1 MKVRFETFGCR
12 LNRAEALQRE
22 ADFLAAGWERV
33 DDFMDAD
40 LVVVRGCSVTAKA
53 QAECEHLIARI
64 RRKRPD
70 AKVLVEG
77 CLHDKGDDDDPLPPS
92 DGSALPKRT
101 ARAFLKAQDG
111 CSCHCSFCIVP
122 QFRGEPQSM
131 PFDDL
136 LRRAERLRDEGGYGE
151 IVLTGCNLS
160 LYASGG
166 KRLPDLV
173 AALAA
178 LGGFRLRLGSIEPGA
193 VAEETVAA
201 AAESPNVCRS
211 LHLAVQSASNAV
223 LRAMRRPYG
232 TQELES
238 LLSRIGAL
246 LPGCGLGCD
255 IMTGFPGE
263 TELDFRLSAAFVA
276 RHRFSNV
283 HAFPFSRRPGTVA
296 AALPRQCDHDTR
308 SKRAHEIA
316 AIARRIRADF
326 ATALR
331 NREVEIVV
339 EDEENVAGWTSE
351 YIWCKVPHAKRGEF
365 PRKSIRRV
373 RVISAEFGK
382 LTAAPISAL

>member
-40 LVVVRGCSVTAKA
+40 LVVVRGCSVTSKA
-53 QAECEHLIARI
+53 QAECERLVARI

-77 CLHDKGDDDDPLPPS
+77 CLHDKGDDDPLPPS

-246 LPGCGLGCD
+246 LPDCGLGCD

-373 RVISAEFGK
+373 RVVSAEAGK
-382 LTAAPISAL
+382 LVAAPISAL

>member
-40 LVVVRGCSVTAKA
+40 LVVVRGCSVTSKA
-53 QAECEHLIARI
+53 QTECERLIARI

-373 RVISAEFGK
+373 RVISAESGK

>member
-40 LVVVRGCSVTAKA
+40 LVVVRGCSVTSKA
-53 QAECEHLIARI
+53 QTECERLIARI

-131 PFDDL
+131 PFDNL

-246 LPGCGLGCD
+246 LPDCGLGCD

-339 EDEENVAGWTSE
+339 EDEDNVAGWTSE

-373 RVISAEFGK
+373 RVISAESGK

>member
-223 LRAMRRPYG
+223 LHAMRRPYG

-246 LPGCGLGCD
+246 LPDCGLGCD

-351 YIWCKVPHAKRGEF
+351 YLWCKVPHAKRGEF

-373 RVISAEFGK
+373 RVVSAESGK

>member
-40 LVVVRGCSVTAKA
+40 LVVVRGCSVTSKA
-53 QAECEHLIARI
+53 QTECERLIARI
-64 RRKRPD
+64 RHKRPD

-77 CLHDKGDDDDPLPPS
+77 CLHNKGDDDPLPPS

-101 ARAFLKAQDG
+101 ARVFLKAQDG

-122 QFRGEPQSM
+122 QFRGEPQST

-246 LPGCGLGCD
+246 LPDCGLGCD

-339 EDEENVAGWTSE
+339 EDEENVAGWTGE
-351 YIWCKVPHAKRGEF
+351 YLWCTVPTAKSGDF

-373 RVISAEFGK
+373 RVIAAESGK

>member
-40 LVVVRGCSVTAKA
+40 LVVVRGCSVTSKA
-53 QAECEHLIARI
+53 QTECERLIARI

-131 PFDDL
+131 PFDNL

-246 LPGCGLGCD
+246 LPDCGLGCD

-373 RVISAEFGK
+373 RVVSAESGK

>member
-40 LVVVRGCSVTAKA
+40 LVVVRGCSVTSKA
-53 QAECEHLIARI
+53 QTECERLIARI

-131 PFDDL
+131 PFDNL

-246 LPGCGLGCD
+246 LPDCGLGCD

-326 ATALR
+326 ATALC

-351 YIWCKVPHAKRGEF
+351 YIWCKVPHVKRGDF

-373 RVISAEFGK
+373 RVISAESGK

>member
-33 DDFMDAD
+33 DSFKDAD
-40 LVVVRGCSVTAKA
+40 LVIVRGCSVTARA
-53 QAECEHLIARI
+53 QSECEHLVARI
-64 RRKRPD
+64 RRERPD
-70 AKVLVEG
+70 AKVVVEG
-77 CLHDKGDDDDPLPPS
+77 CLRAADAAADPLPPS
-92 DGSALPKRT
+92 DGSALPTRT

-111 CSCHCSFCIVP
+111 CAGRCTFCIVP
-122 QFRGEPQSM
+122 QFRGKPVSV

-136 LRRAERLRDEGGYGE
+136 LRRAERLRDEAGYGE

-160 LYASGG
+160 LYANGG
-166 KRLPDLV
+166 RRLPDLV

-201 AAESPNVCRS
+201 VAGNPGVCRS
-211 LHLAVQSASNAV
+211 LHLAVQSASDSV

-238 LLSRIGAL
+238 LLAHIDSL
-246 LPGCGLGCD
+246 LPDCGLGCD

-263 TELDFRLSAAFVA
+263 TELDFRQSAAFVA

-283 HAFPFSRRPGTVA
+283 HAFPFSPRPGTVA
-296 AALPRQCDHDTR
+296 AGLALQCDTETR
-308 SKRAHEIA
+308 RSRARKISAMAVRQRA
-316 AIARRIRADF
+316 AF
-326 ATALR
+326 AESWR
-331 NREVEIVV
+331 GREVEIVV
-339 EDEENVAGWTSE
+339 EDGKNVAGWTGE
-351 YIWCKVPHAKRGEF
+351 YLWCKVPGARCADF

-373 RVISAEFGK
+373 RVLSAKSGELK
-382 LTAAPISAL
+382 ATPVSAP

>member
-1 MKVRFETFGCR
+1 MRVRFETFGCR

-40 LVVVRGCSVTAKA
+40 LVVVRGCSVTSKA
-53 QAECEHLIARI
+53 QTECERLIARI

-70 AKVLVEG
+70 AKVLIEG
-77 CLHDKGDDDDPLPPS
+77 CLHDKGDDDPLPPS

-122 QFRGEPQSM
+122 QFRGEPQST

-211 LHLAVQSASNAV
+211 LHLAVQSASIAV

-246 LPGCGLGCD
+246 LPDCGLGCD

-373 RVISAEFGK
+373 RVIAAESGK

>member
-40 LVVVRGCSVTAKA
+40 LVVVRGCSVTSKA
-53 QAECEHLIARI
+53 QTECERLIARI

-131 PFDDL
+131 PFDNL

-246 LPGCGLGCD
+246 LPDCGLGCD

-339 EDEENVAGWTSE
+339 EDEENVAGWTGE
-351 YIWCKVPHAKRGEF
+351 YLWCTVPHAKRGEF

-373 RVISAEFGK
+373 RVVSAESGK

>member
-40 LVVVRGCSVTAKA
+40 LVVVRGCSVTSKA
-53 QAECEHLIARI
+53 QTECERLIARI

-131 PFDDL
+131 PFDNL

-160 LYASGG
+160 LYSSDG

-223 LRAMRRPYG
+223 LHAMRRPYG

-238 LLSRIGAL
+238 LLARIGAL
-246 LPGCGLGCD
+246 LPDCGLGCD

-373 RVISAEFGK
+373 RVISAESGK

>member
-40 LVVVRGCSVTAKA
+40 LVVVRGCSVTSKA
-53 QAECEHLIARI
+53 QTECERLIARI

-77 CLHDKGDDDDPLPPS
+77 CLHDKGDDDPLPPS

-223 LRAMRRPYG
+223 LHAMRRPYG

-238 LLSRIGAL
+238 LLARIGAL
-246 LPGCGLGCD
+246 LPDCGLGCD

-339 EDEENVAGWTSE
+339 EDEENVAGWTGE
-351 YIWCKVPHAKRGEF
+351 YLWCTVPTAKSGDF

-373 RVISAEFGK
+373 RVVSAESGK

>member
-40 LVVVRGCSVTAKA
+40 LVVVRGCSVTSKA
-53 QAECEHLIARI
+53 QTECERLIARI

-77 CLHDKGDDDDPLPPS
+77 CLHDKGDDDPLPPS

-122 QFRGEPQSM
+122 QFRGKPQSTQ
-131 PFDDL
+131 FDDL
-136 LRRAERLRDEGGYGE
+136 LRRAERLRDEAGYGE

-160 LYASGG
+160 LYSSGG

-173 AALAA
+173 SALAS

-193 VAEETVAA
+193 VAKETVSAI
-201 AAESPNVCRS
+201 AESQNVCRS
-211 LHLAVQSASNAV
+211 LHLSVQSASSTV
-223 LRAMRRPYG
+223 LHAMRRTYG
-232 TQELES
+232 AQELEA
-238 LLSRIGAL
+238 LLAHIGAL
-246 LPGCGLGCD
+246 LPDCGLGCD

-263 TELDFRLSAAFVA
+263 TELDFRQSAAFVT

-296 AALPRQCDHDTR
+296 ASLPRQCDHETR
-308 SKRAHEIA
+308 SERAHEIA
-316 AIARRIRADF
+316 DIARRNRADF
-326 ATALR
+326 AAAFR
-331 NREVEIVV
+331 SREVEIVV
-339 EDEENVAGWTSE
+339 EDEEDVAGWTSE
-351 YIWCKVPHAKRGEF
+351 YLWCTVPTAKSGDF

-373 RVISAEFGK
+373 RVVSAEAGK
-382 LTAAPISAL
+382 LVAAPISAL

>member
-40 LVVVRGCSVTAKA
+40 LVVVRGCSVTSKA
-53 QAECEHLIARI
+53 QTEGERLIARI

-173 AALAA
+173 AALAE

-223 LRAMRRPYG
+223 LHAMRRPYG

-246 LPGCGLGCD
+246 LPDCGLGCD

-351 YIWCKVPHAKRGEF
+351 YLWCKVPHAKRGEF

-373 RVISAEFGK
+373 RVVSAESGK

>member
-373 RVISAEFGK
+373 RVISAESGK

>member
-1 MKVRFETFGCR
+1 MRVRFETFGCR

-40 LVVVRGCSVTAKA
+40 LVVVRGCCVTAKA

-77 CLHDKGDDDDPLPPS
+77 CLRDKGGGDPLPPS

-122 QFRGEPQSM
+122 QFRGEPQST

-160 LYASGG
+160 LYSSGG

-173 AALAA
+173 SALAS

-193 VAEETVAA
+193 VAKETVSAI
-201 AAESPNVCRS
+201 AESQNVCRS
-211 LHLAVQSASNAV
+211 LHLSVQSASSTV
-223 LRAMRRPYG
+223 LHAMRRTYG
-232 TQELES
+232 AQELET
-238 LLSRIGAL
+238 LLAHIGAL
-246 LPGCGLGCD
+246 LPDCGLGCD

-263 TELDFRLSAAFVA
+263 TEMDFRLSAAFVT

-296 AALPRQCDHDTR
+296 ASLPRQCDHETR

-316 AIARRIRADF
+316 DIARRNRADF
-326 ATALR
+326 AAALR

-339 EDEENVAGWTSE
+339 EDEEDVSGWTSE
-351 YIWCKVPHAKRGEF
+351 YLWCKVPHAKRGDF

-373 RVISAEFGK
+373 RVIAAESGK

>member
-40 LVVVRGCSVTAKA
+40 LVVVRGCSVTSKA
-53 QAECEHLIARI
+53 QTECERLIARI

-77 CLHDKGDDDDPLPPS
+77 CLHDKGDDDPLPPS

-122 QFRGEPQSM
+122 QFRGEPQST

-166 KRLPDLV
+166 NRLPDLV

-232 TQELES
+232 MQELES

-246 LPGCGLGCD
+246 LPDCGLGCD

-351 YIWCKVPHAKRGEF
+351 YIWCKVPHAKRGDF

-373 RVISAEFGK
+373 RVISAESGK

>member
-40 LVVVRGCSVTAKA
+40 LVVVRGCSVTSKA
-53 QAECEHLIARI
+53 QTEGERLIARI

-223 LRAMRRPYG
+223 LHAMRRPYG

-246 LPGCGLGCD
+246 LPDCGLGCD

-351 YIWCKVPHAKRGEF
+351 YLWCKVPHAKRGEF

-373 RVISAEFGK
+373 RVVSAESGK

>member
-40 LVVVRGCSVTAKA
+40 LVVVRGCSVTSKA
-53 QAECEHLIARI
+53 QTECERLIARI

-77 CLHDKGDDDDPLPPS
+77 CLHDKGDDDPLPPS

-122 QFRGEPQSM
+122 QFRGEPQST

-246 LPGCGLGCD
+246 LPDCGLGCD

-339 EDEENVAGWTSE
+339 EDEENVAGWTGE
-351 YIWCKVPHAKRGEF
+351 YLWCTVPTAKSGDF

-373 RVISAEFGK
+373 RVVSAESGK

>member
-40 LVVVRGCSVTAKA
+40 LVVVRGCSVTSKA
-53 QAECEHLIARI
+53 QTECERLIARI

-131 PFDDL
+131 PFDNL

-193 VAEETVAA
+193 VAEETAAA

-246 LPGCGLGCD
+246 LPDCGLGCD

-351 YIWCKVPHAKRGEF
+351 YLWCTVPTAKSGDF

-373 RVISAEFGK
+373 RVVSAESGK

>member
-40 LVVVRGCSVTAKA
+40 LVVVRGCSVTSKA
-53 QAECEHLIARI
+53 QTECERLIARI

-77 CLHDKGDDDDPLPPS
+77 CLHDKGDDDPLPPS

-131 PFDDL
+131 PFDNL

-246 LPGCGLGCD
+246 LPDCGLGCD

-339 EDEENVAGWTSE
+339 EDEENVAGWTGE
-351 YIWCKVPHAKRGEF
+351 YLWCTVPTAKSGDF

-373 RVISAEFGK
+373 RVVSAESGK

>member
-40 LVVVRGCSVTAKA
+40 LVVVRGCSVTSKA
-53 QAECEHLIARI
+53 QTECERLIARI

-131 PFDDL
+131 PFDNL

-160 LYASGG
+160 LYSSDG

-223 LRAMRRPYG
+223 LHAMRRPYG

-246 LPGCGLGCD
+246 LPDCGLGCD

-373 RVISAEFGK
+373 RVISAESGK

>member
-22 ADFLAAGWERV
+22 ADFLAAGWELV
-33 DDFMDAD
+33 HDFMDAD

-77 CLHDKGDDDDPLPPS
+77 CLRDKGGDDPLPPS

-122 QFRGEPQSM
+122 QFRGKPQST

-136 LRRAERLRDEGGYGE
+136 LRRAERLRDEAGYGE

-160 LYASGG
+160 LYSSGG

-173 AALAA
+173 SALAA

-193 VAEETVAA
+193 VAKETVAA
-201 AAESPNVCRS
+201 VAESPNVCRS
-211 LHLAVQSASNAV
+211 LHLSAQSASSTV
-223 LRAMRRPYG
+223 LGAMRRSYG

-238 LLSRIGAL
+238 LLARVGTL
-246 LPGCGLGCD
+246 LPNCGLGCD

-263 TELDFRLSAAFVA
+263 TEMDFRQSAAFVA

-296 AALPRQCDHDTR
+296 ASLPKQCDHETR
-308 SKRAHEIA
+308 SERAHEIA
-316 AIARRIRADF
+316 DIARRNRADF
-326 ATALR
+326 AAAFR

-339 EDEENVAGWTSE
+339 EDEEDVAGWTSE
-351 YIWCKVPHAKRGEF
+351 YLWCTVPTAKSSDF

-373 RVISAEFGK
+373 RVVSAESGK
-382 LTAAPISAL
+382 LVAAPVSAL

>member
-22 ADFLAAGWERV
+22 ADFLAAGWELV
-33 DDFMDAD
+33 HDFMDAD

-77 CLHDKGDDDDPLPPS
+77 CLSAKGNGKDPLPRP

-122 QFRGEPQSM
+122 QFRGEPQST

-136 LRRAERLRDEGGYGE
+136 LRRAERLRDEAGYGE

-160 LYASGG
+160 LYSSGG

-173 AALAA
+173 SALAA

-193 VAEETVAA
+193 VAKETVAA
-201 AAESPNVCRS
+201 VAESPNVCRS
-211 LHLAVQSASNAV
+211 LHLSVQSASSTV
-223 LRAMRRPYG
+223 LGAMRRPYG

-238 LLSRIGAL
+238 LLARVGTL
-246 LPGCGLGCD
+246 LPNCGLGCD
-255 IMTGFPGE
+255 IITGFPGE
-263 TELDFRLSAAFVA
+263 TELDFRQSAAFVA

-296 AALPRQCDHDTR
+296 ASLPRQCDHETR
-308 SKRAHEIA
+308 SERAHEIA
-316 AIARRIRADF
+316 DIARRNRADF
-326 ATALR
+326 AAAFR
-331 NREVEIVV
+331 SREVEIVV
-339 EDEENVAGWTSE
+339 EDEEDVAGWTSE
-351 YIWCKVPHAKRGEF
+351 YLWCTVPTAKRGDF

-373 RVISAEFGK
+373 RVVSAESGK
-382 LTAAPISAL
+382 LVAAPVSAL

>member
-40 LVVVRGCSVTAKA
+40 LVVVRGCSVTSKA
-53 QAECEHLIARI
+53 QTECERLIARI

-131 PFDDL
+131 PFDNL

-246 LPGCGLGCD
+246 LPDCGLGCD

-326 ATALR
+326 ATALC

-373 RVISAEFGK
+373 RVVSAEAGK

>member
-40 LVVVRGCSVTAKA
+40 LVIVRGCSVTSKA
-53 QAECEHLIARI
+53 QTECERLIARI

-131 PFDDL
+131 PFDNL

-246 LPGCGLGCD
+246 LPDCGLGCD

-373 RVISAEFGK
+373 RVISAESGK

>member
-40 LVVVRGCSVTAKA
+40 LVVVRGCSVTSKA
-53 QAECEHLIARI
+53 QTECERLIARI

-131 PFDDL
+131 PFDNL

-246 LPGCGLGCD
+246 LPDCGLGCD

-339 EDEENVAGWTSE
+339 EDEENVAGWTGE
-351 YIWCKVPHAKRGEF
+351 YLWCTVPTAKSGDF

-373 RVISAEFGK
+373 RVVSAESGK

>member
-1 MKVRFETFGCR
+1 MRVRFETFGCR

-22 ADFLAAGWERV
+22 ADFLAAGWELV
-33 DDFMDAD
+33 HDFMDAD

-53 QAECEHLIARI
+53 QAECEHFIARI

-77 CLHDKGDDDDPLPPS
+77 CLSAKGGRDPLPHP

-122 QFRGEPQSM
+122 QFRGEPQST

-151 IVLTGCNLS
+151 IILTGCNLS
-160 LYASGG
+160 IYESSG

-173 AALAA
+173 SALAS

-193 VAEETVAA
+193 VAKETVSAI
-201 AAESPNVCRS
+201 AESQNVCRS
-211 LHLAVQSASNAV
+211 LHLSVQSASSTV
-223 LRAMRRPYG
+223 LHAMRRTYG
-232 TQELES
+232 AQELEA
-238 LLSRIGAL
+238 LLAHIGAL
-246 LPGCGLGCD
+246 LPDCGLGCD

-263 TELDFRLSAAFVA
+263 TELDFRQSAAFVA

-296 AALPRQCDHDTR
+296 AALPRQRDHDTR

-316 AIARRIRADF
+316 AIARRNIRF
-326 ATALR
+326 ASATNLPHSAS
-331 NREVEIVV
+331 ESFG
-339 EDEENVAGWTSE
+339 AGRSGDTRA
-351 YIWCKVPHAKRGEF
+351 AK
-365 PRKSIRRV
+365 SV
-373 RVISAEFGK
+373 SLA
-382 LTAAPISAL
+382 

>member
-40 LVVVRGCSVTAKA
+40 LVVVRGCSVTSKA
-53 QAECEHLIARI
+53 QAECERLVARI

-77 CLHDKGDDDDPLPPS
+77 CLRDKGGDDPLPPS

-122 QFRGEPQSM
+122 QFRGEPQST

-160 LYASGG
+160 LYESSG

-173 AALAA
+173 SALAS

-193 VAEETVAA
+193 VAKETVSAI
-201 AAESPNVCRS
+201 AESQNVCRS
-211 LHLAVQSASNAV
+211 LHLSVQSASSTV
-223 LRAMRRPYG
+223 LHAMRRTYG
-232 TQELES
+232 AQELEA
-238 LLSRIGAL
+238 LLAHIGAL
-246 LPGCGLGCD
+246 LPDCGLGCD

-263 TELDFRLSAAFVA
+263 TELDFRQSAAFVA

-296 AALPRQCDHDTR
+296 ASLPRQCDHETR
-308 SKRAHEIA
+308 SERAHEIA
-316 AIARRIRADF
+316 DIARHNRADF
-326 ATALR
+326 AAAFR
-331 NREVEIVV
+331 SREVEIVV
-339 EDEENVAGWTSE
+339 EDEEDVAGWTGE
-351 YIWCKVPHAKRGEF
+351 YLWCTVPTAKSGDF

-373 RVISAEFGK
+373 RVVSAEAGK
-382 LTAAPISAL
+382 LVAAPISAL

>member
-40 LVVVRGCSVTAKA
+40 LVVVRGCSVTSKA
-53 QAECEHLIARI
+53 QAECERLVARI

-77 CLHDKGDDDDPLPPS
+77 CLRDKGGDDPLPPS

-122 QFRGEPQSM
+122 QFRGEPQST

-160 LYASGG
+160 LYESSG

-173 AALAA
+173 SALAS

-193 VAEETVAA
+193 VAKETVSAI
-201 AAESPNVCRS
+201 AESQNVCRS
-211 LHLAVQSASNAV
+211 LHLSVQSASSTV
-223 LRAMRRPYG
+223 LHAMRRTYG
-232 TQELES
+232 AQELEA
-238 LLSRIGAL
+238 LLAHIGAL
-246 LPGCGLGCD
+246 LPDCGLGCD

-263 TELDFRLSAAFVA
+263 TELDFRLSAAFVT

-296 AALPRQCDHDTR
+296 ASLPRQCDHETR
-308 SKRAHEIA
+308 SERAHEIA
-316 AIARRIRADF
+316 DIARRNRADF
-326 ATALR
+326 AAAFR
-331 NREVEIVV
+331 SREVEIVV
-339 EDEENVAGWTSE
+339 EDEEDVAGWTSE
-351 YIWCKVPHAKRGEF
+351 YLWCTVPTAKRGDF

-373 RVISAEFGK
+373 RVVSAESGK
-382 LTAAPISAL
+382 LVAAPVSAL

>member
-40 LVVVRGCSVTAKA
+40 LVVVRGCSVTSKA
-53 QAECEHLIARI
+53 QAECERLVARI

-77 CLHDKGDDDDPLPPS
+77 CLHDKGGDDPLPPS

-122 QFRGEPQSM
+122 QFRGEPQST

-246 LPGCGLGCD
+246 LPDCGLGCD

-326 ATALR
+326 ATALC

-373 RVISAEFGK
+373 RVVSAESGK

>member
-40 LVVVRGCSVTAKA
+40 LVVVRGCSVTSKA
-53 QAECEHLIARI
+53 QTECERLIARI

-70 AKVLVEG
+70 AKVLIEG

-122 QFRGEPQSM
+122 QFRGEPQST

-211 LHLAVQSASNAV
+211 LHLAVQSASNTV

-246 LPGCGLGCD
+246 LPDCGLGCD

-339 EDEENVAGWTSE
+339 EDEENVAGWTGE
-351 YIWCKVPHAKRGEF
+351 YLWCTVPTAKRGEF

-373 RVISAEFGK
+373 RVIAAESGK

>member
-40 LVVVRGCSVTAKA
+40 LVVVRGCSVTSKA
-53 QAECEHLIARI
+53 QTECERLIARI

-131 PFDDL
+131 PFDNL

-246 LPGCGLGCD
+246 LPDCGLGCD

-373 RVISAEFGK
+373 RVISAESGK

>member
-40 LVVVRGCSVTAKA
+40 LVVVRGCSVTSKA
-53 QAECEHLIARI
+53 QTECERLIARI

-77 CLHDKGDDDDPLPPS
+77 CLRDKGDDDPLPPS

-122 QFRGEPQSM
+122 QFRGEPQST

-160 LYASGG
+160 LYKSDG

-173 AALAA
+173 SALAS
-178 LGGFRLRLGSIEPGA
+178 LGGFRLRLGSIEPGETA
-193 VAEETVAA
+193 KETVSAI
-201 AAESPNVCRS
+201 AENPNVCRS
-211 LHLAVQSASNAV
+211 LHLSVQSASSTV
-223 LRAMRRPYG
+223 LEM
-232 TQELES
+232 
-238 LLSRIGAL
+238 
-246 LPGCGLGCD
+246 
-255 IMTGFPGE
+255 
-263 TELDFRLSAAFVA
+263 DFCLSAAFVT

-296 AALPRQCDHDTR
+296 ASLPRQCDHETR

-316 AIARRIRADF
+316 DIARRNRADF
-326 ATALR
+326 AAALR

-339 EDEENVAGWTSE
+339 EDEEDVSGWTSE
-351 YIWCKVPHAKRGEF
+351 YLWCKVPNAKRGDF

-373 RVISAEFGK
+373 RVIAAESGK

>member
-1 MKVRFETFGCR
+1 MRVRFETFGCR

-22 ADFLAAGWERV
+22 ADFLAAGWELV
-33 DDFMDAD
+33 HDFMDAD

-77 CLHDKGDDDDPLPPS
+77 CLSAKGGRDPLPHP

-122 QFRGEPQSM
+122 QFRGKPQSTQ
-131 PFDDL
+131 FDDL
-136 LRRAERLRDEGGYGE
+136 LRRAERLRDEAGYGE

-160 LYASGG
+160 LYSSGG

-178 LGGFRLRLGSIEPGA
+178 LGGFRLRLGSLEPGA
-193 VAEETVAA
+193 AAKETVAA
-201 AAESPNVCRS
+201 VAESPNVCRS
-211 LHLAVQSASNAV
+211 LHLAVQSASNTV
-223 LRAMRRPYG
+223 LGAMRRPYG
-232 TQELES
+232 TPELES
-238 LLSRIGAL
+238 LLARIDTL
-246 LPGCGLGCD
+246 LPNCGLGCD

-263 TELDFRLSAAFVA
+263 TELDFRESAAFVA

-296 AALPRQCDHDTR
+296 ASLPRQCDHETR
-308 SKRAHEIA
+308 SGRAHEIA
-316 AIARRIRADF
+316 DIARRNRADF
-326 ATALR
+326 AAAFR

-339 EDEENVAGWTSE
+339 EDEKDVAGWTGE
-351 YIWCKVPHAKRGEF
+351 YLWCTVPTAKSGDF

-373 RVISAEFGK
+373 RVVSAEAGK
-382 LTAAPISAL
+382 LVATPISAL

>member
-33 DDFMDAD
+33 DDFMDAE
-40 LVVVRGCSVTAKA
+40 LVIVRGCSVTSKA
-53 QAECEHLIARI
+53 QTECERLIARI

-246 LPGCGLGCD
+246 LPDCGLGCD

-351 YIWCKVPHAKRGEF
+351 YIWCKVPTAKSGEF

-373 RVISAEFGK
+373 RVVSAESGK